1 MESAIISAIVAG
13 IVSLIG
19 FIINFKIARENRKTA
34 LQELKTQSK
43 LKIGETIISDMSSF
57 LSESESL
64 RFSCLR
70 LMKLLENVNDS
81 DFRDT
86 NWKLFFQ
93 FSEEFTSNQRTFFSY
108 WFKIIRELR
117 DQKPIIL
124 AGMMH
129 DGNNICAAVTGYLQL
144 IKYRYSEGES
154 SFGIDVIENLR
165 KIMKE
170 LIAYLEQLN
179 SYIISERDGRLE
191 ELWGEKQPNKVL
203 HRIAD
208 KSGSR

>member
-19 FIINFKIARENRKTA
+19 FIINLRIARENRKTA

-43 LKIGETIISDMSSF
+43 LKMGETIISDMSSF

-70 LMKLLENVNDS
+70 LMKLLENVNHS

-93 FSEEFTSNQRTFFSY
+93 FSEDFTSNQRTFFSY

-129 DGNNICAAVTGYLQL
+129 DGNNICAVVTGYLQL

-154 SFGIDVIENLR
+154 GFDIDVIENLR

-191 ELWGEKQPNKVL
+191 ELWGEKQPNKAL

-208 KSGSR
+208 KAGSR